1 MKLHIDDKRTISEIQ
16 ADFNKR
22 FEYLKVEFFK
32 KPHDVGEAS
41 PLSEMLPSDSTLA
54 EWRTVHNEGDIII
67 TPSST
72 VEDVESGFQETFGIS
87 AQIFRKSGEIW
98 LETSATDK
106 WTLKEQNEQ
115 GAFMQ
120 EDIGE

>member
-1 MKLHIDDKRTISEIQ
+1 MILHIDDNRKISEIQ
-16 ADFNKR
+16 AEFNER
-22 FEYLKVEFFK
+22 FPYLKLEFFK

-41 PLSEMLPSDSTLA
+41 PLSEMLPSDSTLK
-54 EWRTVHNEGDIII
+54 EWRTIHDEGDIII
-67 TPSST
+67 TPETT

-87 AQIFRKSGEIW
+87 TQVFRQSGDIW